1 MKTAVVTGGAGG
13 IGSAICRRLSK
24 DGYFVVVAY
33 HSQKEA
39 AKALAAEIGGR
50 ALYVDVR
57 DENAVAAFAATVGKV
72 HLLINNAGIA
82 EQKLFTDITPDAWDH
97 MFSVHIRGAYLL
109 SRAFLPYMLH
119 EKSGSIINISSIW
132 GITGASCEVHYSA
145 AKAALI
151 GFTKALAKELG
162 PSGIT
167 VNCIAPGVIAT
178 DMLSSFSEDEK
189 KALVE
194 ETPIGRLG
202 TPEDVAEAVSYAAG
216 ASFLTGQV
224 ISPSGGFVI

>member
-13 IGSAICRRLSK
+13 IGTAICRRLSQ
-24 DGYFVVVAY
+24 DGYFVVVGY
-33 HSQKEA
+33 HQKKEA
-39 AKALAAEIGGR
+39 AEMLATEIGGR
-50 ALYVDVR
+50 AVYVDVQ
-57 DENAVAAFAATVGKV
+57 DIASVDAFAEKAGKV
-72 HLLINNAGIA
+72 QLLVNNAGIA
-82 EQKLFTDITPDAWDH
+82 AQKLFTDITPSEWDA
-97 MFSVHIRGAYLL
+97 MFSVHVRGAYLL
-109 SRAFLPYMLH
+109 SRAFLPHMLH

-167 VNCIAPGVIAT
+167 VNCIAPGVIET
-178 DMLSSFSEDEK
+178 DMLAAFSEEDKE
-189 KALVE
+189 ALRE
-194 ETPIGRLG
+194 ETPLGRLG
-202 TPEDVAEAVSYAAG
+202 TPEDVAEAVSYAAS
-216 ASFLTGQV
+216 AAFLTGQV